1 MEFKTSSQ
9 LTFLVYLD
17 LLVDTSTDH
26 LTTLK
31 EQLSQFL
38 LLSEATETEEI
49 LFHSSSSYSSK
60 VY

>member
-17 LLVDTSTDH
+17 LLVDTSMDH
-26 LTTLK
+26 LITLK
-31 EQLSQFL
+31 EQLTQFL
-38 LLSEATETEEI
+38 LHSEATETEEI